1 MRSRRLRPKRSRWT
15 VTAVVVAAGGG
26 LLGLGLLLHLEGPT
40 AADQGSSM
48 LSASVAV
55 LAAAASLIGWLR
67 RRGEDRT
74 ATGAPD
80 DDHGLLKERRLR
92 FLAAK
97 VSEQCD
103 AEKRQRRLLDPLPM
117 PVSWH
122 TVGPPACD
130 HWRVIRQG
138 DGDAPLRLD
147 GTLDDL
153 HRVVTTSV
161 PTRRL
166 VVLGAPGSGKTSLI
180 IRFALACLA
189 APASGTRP
197 VPVILRLPT
206 WDPTAQTLRQW
217 ITERLDQDYGV
228 SGFTWIE
235 SLLPVLD
242 GLDEMPARVRGTALR
257 AINAA
262 FTPGAPLIVTS
273 RSGEYHEAVRDAD
286 VITGAAVIE
295 LDPLSPEEI
304 CAYLSDATRPDRVA
318 RWEKVFTRIRR
329 EPRGELAATLSVP
342 LNLSLAR
349 LAYADGQGDPD
360 QLLTLPSAAA
370 LRSYLLDQL
379 LGVLY
384 PDLPE
389 ATADERPWNGR
400 DAHRW
405 LAFLARH
412 LHRRDIH
419 DLAWW
424 ELAHAVPRRARVLIW
439 AVAAGIVLALAN
451 TLVGLPWSLTA
462 EDPAT
467 RAGQDLLWGLGGGL
481 VVGAVNSLWTPLFPK
496 IPKFRRFAIRRTGRS
511 AGLRI
516 CLGLGSGLR
525 RGLRGGVESGVPT
538 MLIITLITCL
548 TRRPPGVSSVSG
560 YVQYSVSLLLIAFAF
575 GFCCGFFYSFVT
587 GLGAEFV
594 TVFDDI
600 DTERGATPAE
610 VLRSDR
616 SWTTT
621 AALFG
626 AVITAF
632 MTAMFIPFM
641 DGEPHDAWQLADR
654 AVHVGVAGGL
664 CAWLCTA
671 YTQFLLALLSLA
683 AAGRLPWRPMAFLQD
698 AARRGALRQVGGVF
712 QFRHALLRDRLALGG
727 PGSGGGAD
735 R

>member
-1 MRSRRLRPKRSRWT
+1 MRSRWA
-15 VTAVVVAAGGG
+15 VTAVVVAAAGG
-26 LLGLGLLLHLEGPT
+26 LLGLGLLLHLEGPA

-55 LAAAASLIGWLR
+55 LVAAASLIGWLR
-67 RRGEDRT
+67 RRGEDHT

-80 DDHGLLKERRLR
+80 DDNGSLKEQRLR
-92 FLAAK
+92 SLAAK

-153 HRVVTTSV
+153 YHVVSTSV

-180 IRFALACLA
+180 IRFALACRS
-189 APASGTRP
+189 APAAETRP

-318 RWEKVFTRIRR
+318 RWEKVFARIRR

-349 LAYADGQGDPD
+349 LAHADGHGDPD
-360 QLLTLPSAAA
+360 HLLTLPSAAA
-370 LRSYLLDQL
+370 LREHLLDRL

-389 ATADERPWNGR
+389 ATAGERPWNGR

-412 LHRRDIH
+412 LHRHDVH

-451 TLVGLPWSLTA
+451 TLVGLPWSLAA
-462 EDPAT
+462 EDTAT
-467 RAGQDLLWGLGGGL
+467 RAGQDLLWGFGGGL
-481 VVGAVNSLWTPLFPK
+481 VVGAVNSFWTPLFPK
-496 IPKFRRFAIRRTGRS
+496 IPKFRRFVIRRTGRS
-511 AGLRI
+511 VRLRI
-516 CLGLGSGLR
+516 GLGLGSGLR
-525 RGLRGGVESGVPT
+525 RGLRGGVESGIPA

-548 TRRPPGVSSVSG
+548 TRRPPGVASVSG
-560 YVQYSVSLLLIAFAF
+560 YVQDAGSLLLIAFAF

-616 SWTTT
+616 TWTTT
-621 AALFG
+621 AALLG
-626 AVITAF
+626 AVITAL
-632 MTAMFIPFM
+632 MTAMFVPLM
-641 DGEPHDAWQLADR
+641 DEEPYDAWQLAGQ

-664 CAWLCTA
+664 CSWLCTA